1 MMESF
6 RHSIDYKYPRA
17 VEFSGKTE
25 ESRGKKAIDIL
36 FQTIINKTSIIQQ

>member
-17 VEFSGKTE
+17 VEFSGK
-25 ESRGKKAIDIL
+25 RAKKVGGKIAIDIL
-36 FQTIINKTSIIQQ
+36 F